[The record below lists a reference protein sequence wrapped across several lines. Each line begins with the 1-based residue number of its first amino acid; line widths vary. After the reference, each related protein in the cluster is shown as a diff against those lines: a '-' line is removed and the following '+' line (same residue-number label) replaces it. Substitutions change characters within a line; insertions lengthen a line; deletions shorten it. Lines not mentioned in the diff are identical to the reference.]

1 MEVSDLKKNKNDV
14 PVHLSLFAAIRYSRE
29 LKGHFGFKIS
39 QLELLGSVTIAFL
52 ESKLQDAVTSAGDDS
67 NPDDD
72 SSTDTLGLLSLETER
87 LAYGDTYTTDAT
99 PFQSRIGA
107 QVSGVRYVFSALD
120 FVNSLFIDRTRQ

>member
-1 MEVSDLKKNKNDV
+1 LNKKDV
-14 PVHLSLFAAIRYSRE
+14 PVYLFLFTAIRYSRE
-29 LKGHFGFKIS
+29 LKGHFGIKIS

-52 ESKLQDAVTSAGDDS
+52 ESKLQDVASAGDDS
-67 NPDDD
+67 NLDDE

-107 QVSGVRYVFSALD
+107 QLSNVR
-120 FVNSLFIDRTRQ
+120 